1 MTFEIY
7 GKPECNIVSRLM
19 SFLERKKLPYKF
31 RSVSVEENVV
41 FLYESNAGDELPVVF
56 KEDKLIGNFDAV
68 LEYASKVI
76 NMQEWKRKNK

>member
-1 MTFEIY
+1 
-7 GKPECNIVSRLM
+7 M

-41 FLYESNAGDELPVVF
+41 FLYESNAGDELPMVF